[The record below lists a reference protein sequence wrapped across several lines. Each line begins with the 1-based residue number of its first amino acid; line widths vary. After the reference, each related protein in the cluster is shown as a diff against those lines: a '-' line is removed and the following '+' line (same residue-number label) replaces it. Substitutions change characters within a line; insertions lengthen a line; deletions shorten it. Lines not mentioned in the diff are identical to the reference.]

1 MAVIDA
7 KKTYKNLLKKGF
19 DDADNKSS
27 DHKWLELFHN
37 GKLILHT
44 KISHGG
50 TDLGNYLIKQ
60 MSQQCK
66 LTKDE
71 FIDLANCPM
80 SKEQYFEILKHNG
93 YIEED

>member
-1 MAVIDA
+1 MAVLDA

-19 DDADNKSS
+19 DDAGNKSS

-44 KISHGG
+44 KISHGE

-71 FIDLANCPM
+71 FMDLANCPM
-80 SKEQYFEILKHNG
+80 AKEQYFEILKHNG